1 MNKREIEVVLNNHQR
16 WLEDGGGECANLSYV
31 NLRNAELNG
40 ANLSDADLSYAN
52 LSGANL
58 SDTDLRDANLRG
70 ADLKY
75 ANLRGADLRGA
86 DLSGANLSDTDLR
99 DANLRGA
106 DLKYANLRGAD
117 LRSTDVILIGQD
129 ASGRT
134 FYGYA
139 NTDGVLEIWEERRRF
154 TGYQSALN
162 YWSNRH
168 TSEHILHHDILSLLV
183 RAKTMAVVR
192 GWKLEPDAD
201 EVEC

>member
-1 MNKREIEVVLNNHQR
+1 MQPLMKELNHMNKREIEVVLNNHR
-16 WLEDGGGECANLSYV
+16 WWLEDGGGECANLSYV

-58 SDTDLRDANLRG
+58 SGTDLRDANLRG

-86 DLSGANLSDTDLR
+86 DLSGAYLN
-99 DANLRGA
+99 GA
-106 DLKYANLRGAD
+106 DLSGAD

-201 EVEC
+201 EVECK

>member
-1 MNKREIEVVLNNHQR
+1 MQPLMKELNHMNKREIEVVLNNHQR

-52 LSGANL
+52 
-58 SDTDLRDANLRG
+58 
-70 ADLKY
+70 
-75 ANLRGADLRGA
+75 
-86 DLSGANLSDTDLR
+86 LSGANLSDTDLR

-201 EVEC
+201 DSRISQVADRSG